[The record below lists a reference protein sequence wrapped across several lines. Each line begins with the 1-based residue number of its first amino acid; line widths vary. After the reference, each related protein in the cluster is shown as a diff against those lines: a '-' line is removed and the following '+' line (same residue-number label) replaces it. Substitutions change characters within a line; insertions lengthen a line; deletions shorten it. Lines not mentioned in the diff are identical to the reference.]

1 MGNFHCVPSGCAEV
15 VYREYLPPTVR
26 YRYPGED
33 WQEIVG
39 ADDYSVNIDWQHETT
54 NNFNYT
60 FKAKARCSTSS
71 PPPGVAPSVPRNFV
85 AGQEIE
91 VFTTGIYSGPI
102 YSVEKKIVD
111 NGSNVNVDITFL
123 ERTGGNSTAGICAKR
138 VLDQILRTS
147 SSTGSSVRVKNVS
160 GSYREPV
167 VYGDIYDIQFT
178 PTTTPPRACIN
189 GITNECTFKVF
200 KQDAIIHQETR
211 SVCPEVEKLPCR
223 LSDEVKKIQIEKI
236 PYLERVEVR
245 NQSIEPIYLPPANV
259 PLLDVK
265 SLPNECLS
273 IYNTYILAAPF
284 LSDYV
289 PLPGIINP
297 YQFIAQ
303 ICSAPGCSPPEYGVV
318 CNTECLE
325 CIECPPGT
333 HPLICDSTVCCYG
346 SDGKVVLEI
355 PKLDY
360 CGGDSCCE

>member
-39 ADDYSVNIDWQHETT
+39 ADDYSVNIDWQYETT

-91 VFTTGIYSGPI
+91 VFTIGTYSGPI
-102 YSVEKKIVD
+102 YGVEKKIVD

-123 ERTGGNSTAGICAKR
+123 ERTGGNLTAGICAKR
-138 VLDQILRTS
+138 VLNQILRTS
-147 SSTGSSVRVKNVS
+147 TSTGSSVRVKNVS
-160 GSYREPV
+160 GSYSEPV
-167 VYGDIYDIQFT
+167 VYGDIYDIKFT

-223 LSDEVKKIQIEKI
+223 LSDEVKKIEIEKI
-236 PYLERVEVR
+236 PYLERAEV
-245 NQSIEPIYLPPANV
+245 V
-259 PLLDVK
+259 PYHY
-265 SLPNECLS
+265 S
-273 IYNTYILAAPF
+273 TYR
-284 LSDYV
+284 
-289 PLPGIINP
+289 LPGITTPFSQADPIPDECLNVYKNAIYVVPPEPDALSNP
-297 YQFIAQ
+297 NARPFDTFVAQ

-333 HPLICDSTVCCYG
+333 HPLICGSTVCCYG